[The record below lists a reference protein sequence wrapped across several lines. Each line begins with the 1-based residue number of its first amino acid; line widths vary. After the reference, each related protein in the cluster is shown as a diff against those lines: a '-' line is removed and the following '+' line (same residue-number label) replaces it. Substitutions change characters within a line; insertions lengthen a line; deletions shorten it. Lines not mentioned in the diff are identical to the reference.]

1 MSGVLEVTEAELI
14 LRGLDDL
21 RDMVKQNHKTT
32 DDKLDRALDDIDR
45 NRGSIAKQ
53 FDLTRDQEK
62 AIAKNS
68 KDIAPLRVHVKNSNK
83 VTLAVVLTAVTS
95 VAGAIFV
102 AFGERIVSVFTGSD
116 G

>member
-32 DDKLDRALDDIDR
+32 DDKLDRALDDINR

-62 AIAKNS
+62 AIA
-68 KDIAPLRVHVKNSNK
+68 KNSNK